1 MAVKVNPIEAV
12 TPRQLELLALYA
24 SGDDIPTIAKKKFLH
39 PRTVQNTMYKA
50 RDHLDA
56 KSLTHLCV
64 MLVDSGALM
73 KNGNGYRPVPD
84 ERVVGE

>member
-1 MAVKVNPIEAV
+1 MAVTVDPADVV

-39 PRTVQNTMYKA
+39 PRTVQNTMYAA
-50 RDHLDA
+50 RNNLEA
-56 KSLTHLCV
+56 KSLTNLCV
-64 MLVDSGALM
+64 MLVDAGLLRR
-73 KNGNGYRPVPD
+73 NGVGYKPVQA